1 MRNSDKSNA
10 AANQEPTDPVRRGKR
25 LSRCPHAV
33 VFVVK
38 ANDPRLKDG
47 NYKEV
52 LKKIREHFREDGK

>member
-10 AANQEPTDPVRRGKR
+10 AANQEPTDPVRVGQH

-38 ANDPRLKDG
+38 ANDPRLKDD
-47 NYKEV
+47 NYKET
-52 LKKIREHFREDGK
+52 LKKIREYFREDGK